1 MIRGTR
7 SDGGD
12 DSSRPSNHRQN
23 TAAEREFFS
32 DYDSRVLR
40 GFVGCDTRYN
50 AGSTSDFTVQQ
61 ESGTSAFVTVHQQ
74 FSPSPSA
81 GIALHQAVPVYGHTV
96 TDLSPN
102 SPPNRVRCGDN
113 PGDPIHIS
121 SPPLQ
126 TNEVVMGLTLPEL
139 SRTIREQLA
148 ILIKF
153 SASHWPR
160 DDLLQFK
167 SGKII
172 TGRILYELL
181 SLELE
186 QFGEYTLGVP
196 PQRAAKAT
204 AGDSIVSVVM
214 PYNVNDNHWVIAIID
229 KKRKTFTA
237 YGMTEDMLNEYKV
250 AYQDAFQVGPLE
262 ATLHPLQD
270 YTGNTCAF
278 QCCDALAKYLGTR
291 SVIMLD
297 PLFLRLF
304 YLQRLLQSRLYQPD
318 SISVPPPPYTE
329 ELGVV
334 TSGSVSRRRGC
345 GRGWGWVSADG
356 RHPTT

>member
-1 MIRGTR
+1 M
-7 SDGGD
+7 
-12 DSSRPSNHRQN
+12 RPSNHGQDI
-23 TAAEREFFS
+23 AAERE
-32 DYDSRVLR
+32 
-40 GFVGCDTRYN
+40 
-50 AGSTSDFTVQQ
+50 
-61 ESGTSAFVTVHQQ
+61 
-74 FSPSPSA
+74 
-81 GIALHQAVPVYGHTV
+81 YGHTV
-96 TDLSPN
+96 TDLSPD

-126 TNEVVMGLTLPEL
+126 TDEVVMGLTLPEL
-139 SRTIREQLA
+139 SGTIGEQLA
-148 ILIKF
+148 TLIKF
-153 SASHWPR
+153 GASHWPR

-167 SGKII
+167 SGKMI

-204 AGDSIVSVVM
+204 AGGSIVSIVM

-229 KKRKTFTA
+229 KKRKTFIA

-250 AYQDAFQVGPLE
+250 AYQDALQVSPLE

-278 QCCDALAKYLGTR
+278 RCCDALARYLGTR
-291 SVIMLD
+291 SAMMLD
-297 PLFLRLF
+297 PLSLRLF

-318 SISVPPPPYTE
+318 SVSVPSPPYGRTR
-329 ELGVV
+329 
-334 TSGSVSRRRGC
+334 SGY
-345 GRGWGWVSADG
+345 
-356 RHPTT
+356 